1 MRFAGVDYW
10 AVVIAGIVGYAAGA
24 LWYWG
29 WSKPWMKVQG
39 FTPESMKAE
48 QSPVPYLLAFVA
60 NLVMAL
66 MLAGVVGH
74 LGIDA
79 VTIRNGVI
87 SAAGVWLGFVATTQT
102 VNYCFGKRPLMLLLI
117 DSGHWLVVLLL
128 QGAVI
133 GFMGVS

>member
-10 AVVIAGIVGYAAGA
+10 AIVIAGIIGYAAGA

-29 WSKPWMKVQG
+29 WSKPWMEALG
-39 FTPESMKAE
+39 FTPESMKAD

-60 NLVMAL
+60 NLVMAA
-66 MLAGVVGH
+66 MLAGLIGH

-87 SAAGVWLGFVATTQT
+87 SAAAVWFGFVATTQA
-102 VNYCFGKRPLMLLLI
+102 VNYRFGQRPLKLFLI

>member
-29 WSKPWMKVQG
+29 WSKPWIEAQG
-39 FTPESMKAE
+39 FTPESMKAN

-60 NLVMAL
+60 NLLMAW
-66 MLAGVVGH
+66 MLAGVIGH
-74 LGIDA
+74 LGFDA
-79 VTIRNGVI
+79 VTFRNGVI
-87 SAAGVWLGFVATTQT
+87 SAAAVWLGFIATTQT
-102 VNYCFGKRPLMLLLI
+102 VNYSFGKRALKLLLI

-133 GFMGVS
+133 GFMGAS

>member
-1 MRFAGVDYW
+1 MRFAGIDYW

-24 LWYWG
+24 LWYWA
-29 WSKPWMKVQG
+29 WSKPWMEAQG
-39 FTPESMKAE
+39 FTPESMKAN

-60 NLVMAL
+60 NLLMAW
-66 MLAGVVGH
+66 MLAGVIGH

-79 VTIRNGVI
+79 VTFRNGVI
-87 SAAGVWLGFVATTQT
+87 SAAAVWLGFVATTQT
-102 VNYCFGKRPLMLLLI
+102 VNYSFSKRPLKLLLI